1 METPANLREALFET
15 AEDYVKTTFDLFKLK
30 LLQSAIN
37 VVASL
42 ISKVTVFVVVSL
54 FILILS
60 IGAALWLGQLTG
72 KPHYGFF
79 IVAGFYLLLTLL
91 MSMFLRK
98 WLKKPIG
105 NMIVKQAL
113 E

>member
-1 METPANLREALFET
+1 METPANLRESLFET
-15 AEDYVKTTFDLFKLK
+15 AEDYVKITFDLFKLK

-54 FILILS
+54 FILIIS
-60 IGAALWLGQLTG
+60 IGLALWLGQLTG
-72 KPHYGFF
+72 KAHYGFF
-79 IVAGFYLLLTLL
+79 IFAGFYFLLAIL
-91 MSMFLRK
+91 MSFFLRK
-98 WLKKPIG
+98 WLHKPVG

-113 E
+113 Q